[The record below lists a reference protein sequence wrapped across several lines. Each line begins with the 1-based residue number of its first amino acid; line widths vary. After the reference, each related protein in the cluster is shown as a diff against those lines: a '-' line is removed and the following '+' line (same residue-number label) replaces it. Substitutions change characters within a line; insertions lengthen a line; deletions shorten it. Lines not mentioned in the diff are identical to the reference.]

1 MFFVIIPCVERGC
14 KFIDLLFLS
23 FALSIDKDRAEKR
36 DLKWFL
42 LIFKTI
48 FFTNSISI
56 GSFLCG
62 EFDFIFFG
70 FKNL

>member
-1 MFFVIIPCVERGC
+1 MVFVIIPCVERGC
-14 KFIDLLFLS
+14 NFIDLLFLS

-48 FFTNSISI
+48 FFYKLYQLAH
-56 GSFLCG
+56 FYV
-62 EFDFIFFG
+62 E
-70 FKNL
+70 NLTLYFWF